1 MTTEPTTATTAAT
14 STTTTTSSSRASS
27 RWLRRGRDIVV
38 LLAVFGGT
46 GEVMARIQAPDIGL
60 QELAPPTIGATLE
73 GTPFDLEGYRGRPV
87 FVNLWATW
95 CAPCR
100 VELPELAAAARHH
113 PEVQFLGLAMSS
125 SNSELAR
132 HLIKEAGV
140 DYPNVMV
147 SPAVEAA
154 WRVSSFPSSIL
165 LDEEGHVVWRRA
177 GMVDHADIERA
188 LRELPGR

>member
-1 MTTEPTTATTAAT
+1 MFNSLQSPLSLLGRLLVALLFVPAGFSKISVFTGTVGYI
-14 STTTTTSSSRASS
+14 ASK
-27 RWLRRGRDIVV
+27 GV
-38 LLAVFGGT
+38 
-46 GEVMARIQAPDIGL
+46 P
-60 QELAPPTIGATLE
+60 
-73 GTPFDLEGYRGRPV
+73 
-87 FVNLWATW
+87 
-95 CAPCR
+95 
-100 VELPELAAAARHH
+100 LPELAAAARHH
-113 PEVQFLGLAMSS
+113 PEVQFVGLAMSS